1 MKNITVSVDD
11 DTYRLACKKAAESG
25 TSVSDLLQSYLSKLA
40 SGKEAYGEFR
50 RLQRLQYDTLAAIEA
65 RGGGLRSRDN
75 LQRNELYETDAIS

>member
-40 SGKEAYGEFR
+40 SGKDRDSEFL
-50 RLQRLQYDTLAAIEA
+50 RLQRLQDDTLAAIEA
-65 RGGGLRSRDN
+65 RGGGRGRGTTCGVTSF
-75 LQRNELYETDAIS
+75 TK